1 MVRAAFRRPG
11 DRTDLSTPRGA
22 VPMGSRYDSD
32 AFGRFSEAIARFLG
46 TGRFLVAQTVLVVG
60 WIILNTI
67 GLVQHWDPYPF
78 ILLNLAFSTQAAY
91 AAPLILLAQNRQDE
105 RDRANI
111 ERDREVAARTQAD
124 TEYLAR
130 ELAAIRLALDEVVT
144 VHDIEDSMSRLEKL
158 ITDRNGP
165 EHAGHPERPEDPE
178 DTERPERTERT
189 EGEARLP
196 GGEGRGERRWLAHF
210 PVAAKSSGADVY
222 QIVSCLLRVV
232 ITRTAG
238 VAVYDELNR
247 ISWPAGIVTWVEG
260 GMLMNCSRR
269 VSAVR
274 ARGGY

>member
-1 MVRAAFRRPG
+1 MARFALRRLG
-11 DRTDLSTPRGA
+11 ERSDLSVPRGA
-22 VPMGSRYDSD
+22 APMGARYDAD

-130 ELAAIRLALDEVVT
+130 ELAAVRLALNDVVT
-144 VHDIEDSMSRLEKL
+144 NQDLAEHLENLAKL
-158 ITDRNGP
+158 IADRTP
-165 EHAGHPERPEDPE
+165 DHD
-178 DTERPERTERT
+178 
-189 EGEARLP
+189 
-196 GGEGRGERRWLAHF
+196 LA
-210 PVAAKSSGADVY
+210 D
-222 QIVSCLLRVV
+222 
-232 ITRTAG
+232 
-238 VAVYDELNR
+238 
-247 ISWPAGIVTWVEG
+247 
-260 GMLMNCSRR
+260 
-269 VSAVR
+269 
-274 ARGGY
+274 